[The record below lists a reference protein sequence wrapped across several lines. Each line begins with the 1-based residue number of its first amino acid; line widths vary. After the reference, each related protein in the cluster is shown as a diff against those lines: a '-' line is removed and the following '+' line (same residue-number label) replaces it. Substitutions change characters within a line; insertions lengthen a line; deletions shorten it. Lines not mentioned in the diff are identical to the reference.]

1 MEAAGARCLGRFCH
15 IPNTFYLILHDG
27 IIQDTNLIA
36 KKWSLTALCLCGTPH
51 PFDEINHRNIL
62 KEADDVAGCRY
73 DWKMERGKNGINL

>member
-1 MEAAGARCLGRFCH
+1 MEAAGARRLGRFCPL
-15 IPNTFYLILHDG
+15 PNTFYLVLYDG
-27 IIQDTNLIA
+27 IIQDTNLTA
-36 KKWSLTALCLCGTPH
+36 KSGRSRLCVYAEHRH